1 MQNNPIPLKVGDRVA
16 IAATA
21 RKVSPQEMDKLINKK
36 ILILCHKNTSLVNI
50 FHLISGRVFVPF
62 CHLFC

>member
-21 RKVSPQEMDKLINKK
+21 RKVSPQEMDKLINKRSRFFDNYG
-36 ILILCHKNTSLVNI
+36 ISCVFLYPFYSLQ
-50 FHLISGRVFVPF
+50 
-62 CHLFC
+62 